1 MNSLNKNSSSYDES
15 LLTPGYYYTIGTND
29 GVQFKW
35 CRYHGTK
42 LLNGKAIFVY
52 STKDGLQLTINPSY
66 HSWTLE
72 HGDGEE
78 LLINAELAGEEIE
91 YNQKHQKEVS
101 DG

>member
-52 STKDGLQLTINPSY
+52 STKDGLQLT
-66 HSWTLE
+66 LE